1 MLRRNVLRPKV
12 LAGATALGAAAML
25 VVVLAPM
32 ASASR
37 ATPKSG
43 VTLTALGKE
52 VKALET
58 LPPFKGITYY
68 GGVLKNAS
76 KLKGDK
82 VMVVP
87 GDSELQACTE
97 MGKAAASFFTAAGL
111 KPTVF
116 STKGGVTT
124 LTTAAKDAVSESY
137 QAILYEC
144 DFSATEVVP
153 AIATAESHGLKVIG
167 WGSTLKADKEAH
179 LEGSLNTT
187 LGLVARNGVEQA
199 VYEHQ
204 GKPFQAIIIES
215 KAVGTSPPA
224 TAALLT
230 ELKTLCP
237 KCKYTIITAN
247 VTTWFTTLSSATES
261 ALLRAPKATVI
272 FDEFTGELT
281 GVLAGIKGVHR
292 TTTVKTFMGYG
303 GGTAY
308 LEDQSK
314 GVGATVIAGQI
325 EEGVVWC
332 GYEDVIQTAR
342 VLLGEPA
349 LPVAKFTGPRRLI
362 TPQNVGSVLATG
374 GFGTTFVNQFR
385 KMLGLGPLSGSALT
399 KAATLTGALTAK
411 S

>member
-1 MLRRNVLRPKV
+1 MTRGKVLRPKILSGV
-12 LAGATALGAAAML
+12 VALGAATLL
-25 VVVLAPM
+25 VVMLAPM
-32 ASASR
+32 ASATRSS
-37 ATPKSG
+37 AKSG
-43 VTLTALGKE
+43 VTLKALGQE
-52 VKALET
+52 VTALET

-68 GGVLKNAS
+68 GGLLKDPA

-97 MGKAAASFFTAAGL
+97 MGKAAANLFTAAGM
-111 KPTVF
+111 KPTIF

-124 LTTAAKDAVSESY
+124 LTTAAKDAVDEGY

-153 AIATAESHGLKVIG
+153 AIATAEKHGLKVIG
-167 WGSTLKADKEAH
+167 WGSTLKADKVAH

-199 VYEHQ
+199 VYAHA
-204 GKPFQAIIIES
+204 GKPFQSIIIES

-224 TAALLT
+224 TAALIT
-230 ELKTLCP
+230 ELKKLCP
-237 KCKYTIITAN
+237 QCKYTVITAN
-247 VTTWFTTLSSATES
+247 VTVWFSTLDQTVDS
-261 ALLRAPKATVI
+261 ALLRAPDATVI

-281 GVLAGIKGVHR
+281 GVLAGIKGVKR
-292 TTTVKTFMGYG
+292 TASVKTFMGYG

-314 GVGATVIAGQI
+314 GVGHTVIAGQI
-325 EEGVVWC
+325 EEGVTWC

-362 TPQNVGSVLATG
+362 TPKNVASVLLTG

-385 KMLGLGPLSGSALT
+385 KMLGLGALSGSALT
-399 KAATLTGALTAK
+399 NAATLTGKLTAK
-411 S
+411 G